1 MPGGPFDP
9 KVLLD
14 ESGPV
19 AVHTLDQLNRLGRTL
34 FLPLQPAHLFFK
46 WRIDEHMDS
55 VLAIAQIVRRTAS
68 NDHGMAFGGGRSDEF
83 FGQVA
88 NAFSIRDSQILLTY
102 AARMATQVLREGS
115 TSRLTD
121 GLVAHLIEGERDD
134 WRENVIVL
142 TLLFDAARKLGVD
155 PLPIFD
161 HVASLAAGDAAAE
174 TLGGFRKRKPEM
186 LTIESMGY
194 RTAMSAQGVRYEP
207 DPAVWRQ

>member
-1 MPGGPFDP
+1 MSEGIVSLVDTNERWESYKAEADSAGRHDPYLLEPFP
-9 KVLLD
+9 TPLD
-14 ESGPV
+14 EALYSVVTGFQSM
-19 AVHTLDQLNRLGRTL
+19 A
-34 FLPLQPAHLFFK
+34 
-46 WRIDEHMDS
+46 DS
-55 VLAIAQIVRRTAS
+55 DRRS
-68 NDHGMAFGGGRSDEF
+68 WPGSIP
-83 FGQVA
+83 
-88 NAFSIRDSQILLTY
+88 FSIRDSQILLTY